1 MDMPQKQTSTDQQ
14 STYKVVDCDVHPYVK
29 EGIKSVFPYMPEA
42 WQQRF
47 TRKRAMVGAEA
58 RSLKYLHPNGA
69 VNREDARPPCGGV
82 SGSDPHYLVQDLLE
96 KNKIEHAVLNCLQ
109 TGALCST
116 LAGTDES
123 IVLCSAFNDYLIDQW
138 LPVDNRLKFAMS
150 VPSQDPQA
158 SAAEIRRLGKHPQ
171 IVAISLPLINILMGN
186 RYWWPIY
193 EAAQQMQLPILVHV
207 TGPDSIYQGPP
218 MSAGGIPD
226 SYVERYVTLN
236 QAGESSVNSLVFSGV
251 FEKFPDLKVIF
262 VEYGFLWLLPLLWRM
277 DRTWRQL
284 RHEVPWVKKSPV
296 EYVHKHIRFSTQPID
311 EPQNPKD
318 LDKLIEIMGYDQLCF
333 STDYPHWDNDMP
345 GQSLRGLPKAER
357 QKIFWDNALTTFRM
371 R

>member
-1 MDMPQKQTSTDQQ
+1 MDMPEKTQTSRDAAL
-14 STYKVVDCDVHPYVK
+14 KVIDCDVHPYVK
-29 EGIKSVFPYMPEA
+29 DGIKSVFPYMPVA
-42 WQQRF
+42 WKQRF
-47 TRKRAMVGAEA
+47 IRKNAHVSSHA
-58 RSLKYLHPNGA
+58 RPLKYEHPNGN
-69 VNREDARPPCGGV
+69 VNRVDARPPCGGV
-82 SGSDPHYLVQDLLE
+82 SGSDPHFLVKDLLDQ
-96 KNKIEHAVLNCLQ
+96 NKIQHAVLNCLQ
-109 TGALCST
+109 TGSLCST
-116 LAGTDES
+116 LSGTDES
-123 IVLCSAFNDYLIDQW
+123 VVLCSAFNDFLVDQW
-138 LPVDNRLKFAMS
+138 LTVDNRLKFAMS

-171 IVAISLPLINILMGN
+171 IVAVSLPLLNILMGN

-193 EAAQQMQLPILVHV
+193 AAAQEMDLPILVHV
-207 TGPDSIYQGPP
+207 TGPDSIFYGPP
-218 MSAGGIPD
+218 ISAGGIPD
-226 SYVERYVTLN
+226 SYVERYVTLC

-251 FEKFPDLKVIF
+251 FEKFPRLKVIF

-311 EPQNPKD
+311 EPREPKD
-318 LDKLIEIMGYDQLCF
+318 LDKLIELMGYDQLCF

-345 GQSLRGLPKAER
+345 GQSLRGLPKSER
-357 QKIFWDNALTTFRM
+357 EKIFWDNAYSTFRM